1 MLACAFV
8 PDAKAR
14 ADVLHLFAFL
24 ETLRAIPARV
34 TEPLMGEIRLRWWWE
49 AIEEIDQGRP
59 VRYHPLTEAIKPLIV
74 ERGLPPRAFYDLIEG
89 QTGLLEKG
97 PLSLKDAL
105 DVVDRGEVIVARLAA
120 QLIAPGADAAA
131 LIHAARLYGL
141 ADLKARHGVDDA
153 GDAVFLVAR
162 GHQVGLPFDF
172 ILRVA
177 HRHAE
182 SGRPD
187 HRQIVQA
194 VAHRHDLGHLQAK
207 QGDDLLQTARFMYPF
222 RIQFDIKRM
231 RVGNF
236 ERAPRLQF
244 LAYGGKQRHILIVK
258 AEFQPCQLVDRPGA
272 SCVGVVP
279 RAEELQEDPL
289 RPSVVGTSVVA
300 TTRRGSCPRPSRLSW
315 RDMFAMFAS
324 VVARG
329 CWPVSTANCSAG
341 RPKAS

>member
-1 MLACAFV
+1 MSDTFSAPEDIVLACAFV

-120 QLIAPGADAAA
+120 QLIAPDADAAA

-141 ADLKARHGVDDA
+141 ADLKARRGVDDA
-153 GDAVFLVAR
+153 GDAELAHLRREAAR
-162 GHQVGLPFDF
+162 SVRGLPAS
-172 ILRVA
+172 LTPLALPAVTAPALWR
-177 HRHAE
+177 
-182 SGRPD
+182 GRP
-187 HRQIVQA
+187 
-194 VAHRHDLGHLQAK
+194 LGPLAK
-207 QGDDLLQTARFMYPF
+207 
-222 RIQFDIKRM
+222 RIRM
-231 RVGNF
+231 
-236 ERAPRLQF
+236 
-244 LAYGGKQRHILIVK
+244 
-258 AEFQPCQLVDRPGA
+258 
-272 SCVGVVP
+272 
-279 RAEELQEDPL
+279 
-289 RPSVVGTSVVA
+289 
-300 TTRRGSCPRPSRLSW
+300 LSA
-315 RDMFAMFAS
+315 FF
-324 VVARG
+324 
-329 CWPVSTANCSAG
+329 TG
-341 RPKAS
+341 RI